1 MMSADMLVKL
11 YELPDLAP
19 VIQQQQAQG
28 VTIRRAI
35 PPEKFIVVDWV
46 LKTFSKNWASE
57 TEVAYS
63 HVPPTCFI
71 AIEHEAIIGFG
82 CYDATRKGF
91 FGPTGVD
98 EAQRGRGIGAALL
111 LACMHAMLWD
121 GYGYAIIGAA
131 GPTDFYT
138 KAVGATIIPDSS
150 PGIYRGMLREKK

>member
-1 MMSADMLVKL
+1 MNADMLVKL
-11 YELPDLAP
+11 YELPELEP
-19 VIQQQQAQG
+19 VIQQQAQQG

-35 PPEKFIVVDWV
+35 PPEKYIVVDWV

-57 TEVAYS
+57 TEISYS
-63 HVPPTCFI
+63 HVPPTCYI
-71 AIEHEAIIGFG
+71 AVENEAIIGFA

-111 LACMHAMLWD
+111 MICMHSMLWD

-131 GPTDFYT
+131 GPTDFYA
-138 KAVGATIIPDSS
+138 KAVGATIIPDSW
-150 PGIYRGMLREKK
+150 PGVYRGMLRDKR